1 MNNHGTTKYGKPSQA
16 VCLQYQLVVDLY
28 IHHSGPLLVF
38 GGPLGDINKL
48 YFLKITSMQ
57 TAKQSRF
64 LNHVMDQVRSLFVFQ
79 VDA

>member
-1 MNNHGTTKYGKPSQA
+1 MKNHGTTKYGKPSQA

-28 IHHSGPLLVF
+28 IHHSGPL
-38 GGPLGDINKL
+38 GDINKL

-57 TAKQSRF
+57 TAKQSRL